1 MPMSVL
7 QVPVTLSI
15 PASPPDP
22 GDGRWPRSVH
32 HQALL
37 SLLQGLTAAEYAQQV
52 NKGIG
57 TINEHRR
64 ACRLWASVATNRTLA
79 HVSIAR
85 RVIIVEPIPGDAV
98 EELPDEVVK
107 VWRHLAD
114 DVADRD
120 LVDHIAARTGLS
132 REEVDTSL
140 SILRSQDES
149 DCALIARGY
158 ACGVLTG
165 HETTQ
170 RQLPTAH
177 AQLTPESRPSRVSA
191 ASTRAFDTDPL
202 RLVPEGMPHR
212 PISFPVL
219 CGDVVTGQGVDVVRA
234 SPDACR
240 TALTTLLQSGEQSWG
255 PVLGDVE
262 GHTALFL
269 VKPGVLPDAWRT
281 AGGRLWRRGAT
292 LRDIP
297 APSVRGGVRLYWALE
312 GTGEY
317 WQPNILA
324 GLLAPPRAAAGRVTG
339 QMSTPRPHG

>member
-15 PASPPDP
+15 PANPPDP
-22 GDGRWPRSVH
+22 GDGWWPRSIH

-79 HVSIAR
+79 HVSIAKH
-85 RVIIVEPIPGDAV
+85 VVIVEPIPGDAV

-132 REEVDTSL
+132 RDEVDTSL

-170 RQLPTAH
+170 CQFRAVGR
-177 AQLTPESRPSRVSA
+177 QLTPKSRPSPVPA
-191 ASTRAFDTDPL
+191 ASPQRRTDPL
-202 RLVPEGMPHR
+202 HLLPDAMSHQPSPSAMLR
-212 PISFPVL
+212 
-219 CGDVVTGQGVDVVRA
+219 GDVVTGRVVDVVRV
-234 SPDACR
+234 SPNACR
-240 TALTTLLQSGEQSWG
+240 AALTALLRTGERSWG

-262 GHTALFL
+262 AHTALFL
-269 VKPGVLPDAWRT
+269 VKPGVLPDRWRT
-281 AGGRLWRRGAT
+281 SGGRLWRRGAT

-297 APSVRGGVRLYWALE
+297 ASSVRGGSRLYWALE
-312 GTGEY
+312 GRGEY
-317 WQPNILA
+317 WRPDILA
-324 GLLAPPRAAAGRVTG
+324 DLL
-339 QMSTPRPHG
+339 TPSMATPSR